1 MRFLIALIAVLTAFA
16 GQGRAAP
23 VPESVE
29 IPAGDSKLT
38 GVLFRPEGPGPF
50 PAIVALH
57 GCTGLH
63 NANGAVSNIYR
74 DWGQRLVAQG
84 FAVLWP
90 DSYGSRG
97 IGNQCGTRAR
107 AVRVNRERIADANAA
122 RLWLVEQSWTVR
134 DRISLVGWSTGAITA
149 LWAVR
154 PQLVG
159 KTEPNKTEPN
169 DFRSAVAFYPGCRR
183 LQNTA
188 WSARIP
194 TLILIG
200 SHDETTSASVCQQMV
215 AGARGRS
222 ARALVH
228 VYPGAYHDFDHPS
241 RPLQVRSGYA
251 FALDGSGRIHSGTN
265 AAARADALKRVP
277 EWLAR

>member
-1 MRFLIALIAVLTAFA
+1 MRFLIALIVVIAAFA
-16 GQGRAAP
+16 GESRAAGAPEP
-23 VPESVE
+23 VEFQ
-29 IPAGDSKLT
+29 T
-38 GVLFRPEGPGPF
+38 GETKIKGLLFRPEGAGPF

-63 NANGAVSNIYR
+63 NASGAVSNIYR

-97 IGNQCGTRAR
+97 LGNQCNTRAR

-122 RLWLVEQSWTVR
+122 RLWLAEQAWTAR
-134 DRISLVGWSTGAITA
+134 DRISLMGWSTGAITA
-149 LWAVR
+149 LWTVR
-154 PQLVG
+154 PQVAG
-159 KTEPNKTEPN
+159 KAEPN

-183 LQNTA
+183 LMNTA

-194 TLILIG
+194 TLILVG
-200 SHDETTSASVCQQMV
+200 SADETTSASVCQQMV

-228 VYPGAYHDFDHPS
+228 VYPGAHHDFDHPN

-277 EWLAR
+277 EWLKR

>member
-1 MRFLIALIAVLTAFA
+1 MRFLIAAIAVIAAVTAFA
-16 GQGRAAP
+16 GPSWAAP
-23 VPESVE
+23 APEPIE
-29 IPAGDSKLT
+29 IPAGDSKLK

-97 IGNQCGTRAR
+97 LGNQCGTRAR
-107 AVRVNRERIADANAA
+107 TVRVNRERIADANAA
-122 RLWLVEQSWTVR
+122 RLWLAEQSWTAR

-154 PQLVG
+154 PQTVG
-159 KTEPNKTEPN
+159 KAEPN

-200 SHDETTSASVCQQMV
+200 GADETTSASVCQQMV

>member
-1 MRFLIALIAVLTAFA
+1 MRFLIAVIAAMTAFA
-16 GQGRAAP
+16 SPSRAASA
-23 VPESVE
+23 PEPVE
-29 IPAGDSKLT
+29 IPAGDSKLK
-38 GVLFRPEGPGPF
+38 GVLFRPEGSGPF
-50 PAIVALH
+50 PAVVALH
-57 GCTGLH
+57 GCAGLQ
-63 NANGAVSNIYR
+63 NASGAVSSIYR
-74 DWGQRLVAQG
+74 DWGQKLVAQG

-97 IGNQCGTRAR
+97 TGNQCNTRAR

-122 RLWLVEQSWTVR
+122 RHWLAEQSWAAR
-134 DRISLVGWSTGAITA
+134 DRISLVGWSNGGITA

-154 PQLVG
+154 PQQAG
-159 KTEPNKTEPN
+159 KTEPN

-183 LQNTA
+183 LLTTA

-194 TLILIG
+194 TLILVG
-200 SHDETTSASVCQQMV
+200 SNDETTSASVCQQMV

-222 ARALVH
+222 ARAFVH
-228 VYPGAYHDFDHPS
+228 IYPGAYHDFDHPS
-241 RPLQVRSGYA
+241 RPLQVRNGYA

-277 EWLAR
+277 EWISR